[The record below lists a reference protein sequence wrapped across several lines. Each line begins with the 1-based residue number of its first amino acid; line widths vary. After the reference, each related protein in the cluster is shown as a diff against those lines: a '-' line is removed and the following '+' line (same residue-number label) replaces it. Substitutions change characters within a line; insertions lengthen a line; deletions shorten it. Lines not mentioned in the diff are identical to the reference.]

1 MEEFVHRENLALLR
15 KKLAESQD
23 EAQRNVILKLLADE
37 EKKHSSQP
45 KKIRCGS
52 PGGLF
57 QTTQALFE

>member
-45 KKIRCGS
+45 KKIR
-52 PGGLF
+52 
-57 QTTQALFE
+57 